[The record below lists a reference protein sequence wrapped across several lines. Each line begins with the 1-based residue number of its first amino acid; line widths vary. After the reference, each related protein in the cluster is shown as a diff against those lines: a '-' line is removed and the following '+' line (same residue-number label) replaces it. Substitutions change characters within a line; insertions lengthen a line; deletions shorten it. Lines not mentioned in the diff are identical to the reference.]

1 MSDVPNLTGLFST
14 VILGGLSGVIAL
26 VAGGVVMFR
35 LDPHL
40 ALAAAAGPPFVAAAA
55 AIITRPLR
63 PASRR
68 VQVKVAELT
77 ERLQENL
84 TGLREIVAFA
94 REHRQEL
101 RFAATMRELLR
112 LRMRLAALDLTIG
125 SGAGL
130 VSLAVTLTILV
141 YGAYLTIG
149 GQTTLGT
156 VLAMRSLFGL
166 LFQPAGQ
173 LVGLVASAQKS
184 LASAERI
191 YAFLDEEPGVEDDP
205 AAIDPGAV
213 AGEVTFEGVGF
224 AYHPGQPVLREV
236 SFTARPGEL
245 IALVG
250 PSGAGKSTLVSLIA
264 RFYDP
269 DAGRILL
276 DGVDLRD
283 LRLAGVR
290 ERIGIVF
297 QDTFLFS
304 ATIRENL
311 AFGREGAS
319 EAEIVAAAR
328 GANAWEFIARLPE
341 GLDTAVG
348 ERGARFSEGQKQR
361 LAIARALLRDPR
373 ILILDEPTA
382 ALDARSEYLL
392 NEALRN
398 LMRGRTTFV
407 IAHRL
412 ATAQRADRIIVLSDG
427 GIVEQGTHAE
437 LLARGGL
444 YRELC
449 DLQFGGA
456 GECPDTGH
464 ATPYRRALGAA
475 RLVAVAPDHP

>member
-1 MSDVPNLTGLFST
+1 
-14 VILGGLSGVIAL
+14 
-26 VAGGVVMFR
+26 MFR
-35 LDPHL
+35 LDPQL
-40 ALAAAAGPPFVAAAA
+40 ALAAALGPPFVALAAA
-55 AIITRPLR
+55 VVTRPLR
-63 PASRR
+63 PMSRR
-68 VQVKVAELT
+68 VQGKVAELT

-84 TGLREIVAFA
+84 AGLREIVAFA
-94 REHRQEL
+94 REHQQEL

-125 SGAGL
+125 SGAGI

-141 YGAYLTIG
+141 YGAYLTVQ

-156 VLAMRSLFGL
+156 VIAMRSLFGL

-173 LVGLVASAQKS
+173 LIGLVASAQKA

-191 YAFLDEEPGVEDDP
+191 YEFLDEVPGVEDDP
-205 AAIDPGAV
+205 DATTPGEV
-213 AGEVTFEGVGF
+213 AGEITFEGVEF
-224 AYHPGQPVLREV
+224 AYRPGQPVLRGV

-245 IALVG
+245 VALVG
-250 PSGAGKSTLVSLIA
+250 PSGAGKSTLASLIA

-269 DAGRILL
+269 DDGRILL
-276 DGVDLRD
+276 DGADLRD
-283 LRLAGVR
+283 LRLAGLR

-311 AFGREGAS
+311 SFGREGAS

-328 GANAWEFIARLPE
+328 AANAWEFIERLPD
-341 GLDTAVG
+341 GLDTAV
-348 ERGARFSEGQKQR
+348 
-361 LAIARALLRDPR
+361 
-373 ILILDEPTA
+373 
-382 ALDARSEYLL
+382 DARSEHLL
-392 NEALRN
+392 NEALVN

-412 ATAQRADRIIVLSDG
+412 ATARRADRIIVMDDG

-449 DLQFGGA
+449 DLQLGGA
-456 GECPDTGH
+456 GVP
-464 ATPYRRALGAA
+464 
-475 RLVAVAPDHP
+475 LVAEPREAAPLGV